1 MKHEIPV
8 SDDFWEQC
16 VTEHSLERPPNSQTV
31 QQFADKT
38 GRSKPTARTV
48 LEKLVKEGKLERR
61 AVGRE
66 IYYYPSSGNQTSP
79 R

>member
-8 SDDFWEQC
+8 ADDFWEQC
-16 VTEHSLERPPNSQTV
+16 VTEHSLERPENSQTV

-38 GRSKPTARTV
+38 GRSRATARNV

-61 AVGRE
+61 SVGRE
-66 IYYYPSSGNQTSP
+66 VFYYPSSESQASQQ
-79 R
+79 